1 MSRAAESEYG
11 RSQVGPRASCVA
23 RALTTVLV
31 VLLLLAGCGN
41 GETGS
46 NGDGVDAAT
55 PSVTDEPG
63 SVLPP
68 DSGPAPSSP
77 TANDALVPGSESVIC
92 DNEFYGFAVS
102 LPAGWETVEGDPE
115 LRCRLIGPA
124 PLAEGISE
132 EPLFEGY
139 SIWIRGRD
147 AGEQAADLV
156 EALRTGRFGALGPPP
171 VIDEEMTLVA
181 GLPATRLATEQA
193 YVFYVVDVVGPVML
207 GATSEGSE
215 TLDAMIGQ
223 MVIGALGDPSPPAS
237 SAPTASCTGGW
248 VTPEPGTDLRTEP
261 LDALRA
267 RYGITGLFVVDDMRY
282 FEGAQDSSIISPRYD
297 YLRFW
302 YVKASRQDDPS
313 FRARWLLVAPPA
325 RAPRVAG
332 TAPYRSTG
340 FGAGDWVSFFG
351 ESDETYSYPGLPG
364 EYFGI
369 PYDLVTGIVIDT
381 GEPEGGPSVV
391 PAESVGCLAGT

>member
-1 MSRAAESEYG
+1 
-11 RSQVGPRASCVA
+11 
-23 RALTTVLV
+23 
-31 VLLLLAGCGN
+31 
-41 GETGS
+41 
-46 NGDGVDAAT
+46 
-55 PSVTDEPG
+55 
-63 SVLPP
+63 
-68 DSGPAPSSP
+68 
-77 TANDALVPGSESVIC
+77 
-92 DNEFYGFAVS
+92 
-102 LPAGWETVEGDPE
+102 
-115 LRCRLIGPA
+115 
-124 PLAEGISE
+124 
-132 EPLFEGY
+132 
-139 SIWIRGRD
+139 
-147 AGEQAADLV
+147 
-156 EALRTGRFGALGPPP
+156 
-171 VIDEEMTLVA
+171 MTLVA